1 MNDCFVRASRT
12 DASDA
17 VVPTSEMTDSTKTLI
32 AMLAHVASGIAY
44 FLTAQEV
51 MNMALVSPR
60 AQPLTGMIYFS
71 DAVSSALTHAWTSR
85 GGRRDGPKGKTPS
98 ASSSFPR
105 AALLLPVFDIF
116 GLTCALE
123 SMRALGGPLYQTL
136 SGLLIPFSAL
146 LSYVFLKRT
155 FTMAQLS
162 AIGVVIAGLAVKAK
176 EVSDAAMRT
185 GASVPTRGVVVAI
198 AATVSYGFRGLTM
211 EYLSKSKTPLSGN
224 AQTMLMGGVGFAT
237 FVAYS
242 FATTYRD
249 VDGLVWAYYN
259 KSTRSSSDVLKVHA
273 GNMLAR
279 AFMVKMMMAVVSSA
293 GATQLALSNAIRS
306 VGVIVFSHF
315 IFCPEDAR
323 QCLSYNG
330 AVSAAMVVTGGLA
343 YALSAPPKSKTTVAS
358 TPSITRRSPTFHA
371 QDEAKAKAK
380 TSAASAGSTSVRR
393 RSARRG

>member
-1 MNDCFVRASRT
+1 MFARHALTRQTTSRRV
-12 DASDA
+12 DI
-17 VVPTSEMTDSTKTLI
+17 PSEMTDSTKTLI

-60 AQPLTGMIYFS
+60 TQPLTGMIYFS

-85 GGRRDGPKGKTPS
+85 GGRRRKGETPS
-98 ASSSFPR
+98 SSSSAFPR

-176 EVSDAAMRT
+176 EVSDAATRT
-185 GASVPTRGVVVAI
+185 GASVPTRGVVIAI

-343 YALSAPPKSKTTVAS
+343 YALSAPSKPKTAVAN

>member
-1 MNDCFVRASRT
+1 
-12 DASDA
+12 
-17 VVPTSEMTDSTKTLI
+17 
-32 AMLAHVASGIAY
+32 
-44 FLTAQEV
+44 
-51 MNMALVSPR
+51 MALVSPR

-85 GGRRDGPKGKTPS
+85 GGGGGRRRDGGDSLKGETP
-98 ASSSFPR
+98 FPR

-123 SMRALGGPLYQTL
+123 SMRTLGGPLYQTL

-176 EVSDAAMRT
+176 EVSDAAAAS
-185 GASVPTRGVVVAI
+185 GASVPTYGVVVAI

-293 GATQLALSNAIRS
+293 GATQVALSNAIRS
-306 VGVIVFSHF
+306 VGGIVFSHF
-315 IFCPEDAR
+315 IFWPEDAR

-330 AVSAAMVVTGGLA
+330 AVSAAMVGTGGLA
-343 YALSAPPKSKTTVAS
+343 YALSAPSKTKTAVAS

>member
-1 MNDCFVRASRT
+1 
-12 DASDA
+12 
-17 VVPTSEMTDSTKTLI
+17 MTESTKTLL
-32 AMLAHVASGIAY
+32 AMLAHVASGVAY

-60 AQPLTGMIYFS
+60 AQPLTGMIYLR
-71 DAVSSALTHAWTSR
+71 DAVSSALTHALTSR
-85 GGRRDGPKGKTPS
+85 GGGHQTRKDIRGKSSPS
-98 ASSSFPR
+98 AFPR

-123 SMRALGGPLYQTL
+123 SMRVLGGPLYQTL

-146 LSYVFLKRT
+146 LSAVFLKRK
-155 FTMAQLS
+155 FTTAQLS

-176 EVSDAAMRT
+176 EVSDAATRS
-185 GASVPTRGVVVAI
+185 GASVPTGGVLIAI

-224 AQTMLMGGVGFAT
+224 AQTMLMGGVGFAA

-242 FATTYRD
+242 ASTTYRD
-249 VDGLVWAYYN
+249 MDGLVWAYYN

-343 YALSAPPKSKTTVAS
+343 YALSAPSKSKTVA
-358 TPSITRRSPTFHA
+358 TEPSITRRSSTIHA
-371 QDEAKAKAK
+371 RDKAKA
-380 TSAASAGSTSVRR
+380 SAASAGSTSIRR